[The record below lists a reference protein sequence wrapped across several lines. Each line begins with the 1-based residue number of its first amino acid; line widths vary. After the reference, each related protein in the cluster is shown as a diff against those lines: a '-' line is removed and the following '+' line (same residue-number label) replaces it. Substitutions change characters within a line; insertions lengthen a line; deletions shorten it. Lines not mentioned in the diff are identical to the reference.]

1 MPSLPSNSPVYVDES
16 VDMEVAVRRILWGKC
31 INLGQ
36 TCIAP
41 DYILCSKQVQDK
53 FVEVARRVLE
63 EWYGANP
70 KASPDLC
77 RVINEK
83 HVE

>member
-1 MPSLPSNSPVYVDES
+1 MVSLLPNSPVYIDES
-16 VDMEVAVRRILWGKC
+16 VDMEMAARRILWGKL

-41 DYILCSKQVQDK
+41 DYILCSKQVQEK
-53 FVEVARRVLE
+53 FVEVAQRVVE
-63 EWYGANP
+63 EWYGSNP

-77 RVINEK
+77 RVVNEK
-83 HVE
+83 HLE